1 MQIRYSEIAKS
12 SLKQNIEFLKFLWT
26 PKELDVF
33 LSDVEIV
40 LQNLKNGNF
49 NQYKIE
55 KKNIRSV
62 LIGKKHVKMYFRKEN
77 EELIRVLLF
86 FEMRQNP
93 KKISKLLKNNS

>member
-1 MQIRYSEIAKS
+1 MRVVFSKIADFTYDEN
-12 SLKQNIEFLKFLWT
+12 LAFLSRLWT
-26 PKELDVF
+26 QKEIDVF
-33 LSDVEIV
+33 VNDAEVV
-40 LQNLKNGNF
+40 VKNLKNGNF

-93 KKISKLLKNNS
+93 QKIIELLK